1 MGRQG
6 DGKGSGGAGFRQQ
19 GGPSAPR
26 GAMDGAAKPARRASS
41 QVIPDAVSKRMVR
54 RIALA
59 TGIPSVLGMAVIV
72 ASYLLVSRQIL
83 SIPPVVTLLGSGA
96 FFLLGLVGL
105 SYGVVSASWEE
116 APGSPLGVE
125 QVAKNV
131 GRIRDSVRAMRGG
144 SGAGG

>member
-6 DGKGSGGAGFRQQ
+6 DAKGSGGAGFRQAA
-19 GGPSAPR
+19 PS
-26 GAMDGAAKPARRASS
+26 GSGVGAASKQPRRAST
-41 QVIPDAVSKRMVR
+41 QVIPDSVSQRMVR

-83 SIPPVVTLLGSGA
+83 SIPPVVTLLGSGS

-116 APGSPLGVE
+116 APGTALGVE
-125 QVAKNV
+125 QIAKNI
-131 GRIRDSVRAMRGG
+131 GRIRDSVRAMREGNGTGG
-144 SGAGG
+144 

>member
-1 MGRQG
+1 
-6 DGKGSGGAGFRQQ
+6 
-19 GGPSAPR
+19 
-26 GAMDGAAKPARRASS
+26 
-41 QVIPDAVSKRMVR
+41 
-54 RIALA
+54 
-59 TGIPSVLGMAVIV
+59 MAVIV

-131 GRIRDSVRAMRGG
+131 GRIRDSVRAMREG

>member
-1 MGRQG
+1 M
-6 DGKGSGGAGFRQQ
+6 
-19 GGPSAPR
+19 
-26 GAMDGAAKPARRASS
+26 GAASKQPRRAST
-41 QVIPDAVSKRMVR
+41 QVIPDSVSQRMVR

-83 SIPPVVTLLGSGA
+83 SIPPVVTLLGSGS

-116 APGSPLGVE
+116 SPGTALGVE
-125 QVAKNV
+125 QIAKNI
-131 GRIRDSVRAMRGG
+131 GRIRDSVRAMREGNGTGG
-144 SGAGG
+144 

>member
-6 DGKGSGGAGFRQQ
+6 DAKSSGGAGFRQAA
-19 GGPSAPR
+19 PS
-26 GAMDGAAKPARRASS
+26 GSGVGAASKQPRRAST
-41 QVIPDAVSKRMVR
+41 QVIPDSVSQRMVR

-83 SIPPVVTLLGSGA
+83 SIPPVVTLLGSGS

-116 APGSPLGVE
+116 APGTALGVE
-125 QVAKNV
+125 QIAKNI
-131 GRIRDSVRAMRGG
+131 GRIRDSVRAMREGNGTGG
-144 SGAGG
+144 